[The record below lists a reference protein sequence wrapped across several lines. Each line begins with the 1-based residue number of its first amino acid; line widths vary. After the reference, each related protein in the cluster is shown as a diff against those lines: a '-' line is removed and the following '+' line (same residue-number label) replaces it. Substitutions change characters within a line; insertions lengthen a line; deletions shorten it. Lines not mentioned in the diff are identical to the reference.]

1 MNVADLTWF
10 ETRFENCFSI
20 SSDTYRDMLSQD
32 CLGRLFVQHVLVFE
46 MSLLMNVV
54 RLLSARGVFVLNL

>member
-1 MNVADLTWF
+1 
-10 ETRFENCFSI
+10 
-20 SSDTYRDMLSQD
+20 MLSQD

-54 RLLSARGVFVLNL
+54 RLLSARGVFVLDL